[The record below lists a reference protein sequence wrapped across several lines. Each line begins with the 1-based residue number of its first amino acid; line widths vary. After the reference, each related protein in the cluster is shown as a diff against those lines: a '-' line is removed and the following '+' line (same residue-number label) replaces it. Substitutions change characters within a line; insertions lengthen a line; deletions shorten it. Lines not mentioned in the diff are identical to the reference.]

1 MTEEKKE
8 GMLTP
13 YRVLD
18 LTDMHGLLAGKLLGD
33 LGADVIK
40 IERPGG
46 DISRNIGPFYQ
57 DDPDP
62 EKSLFWWAY
71 NTSKRGITLDIES
84 ADGREMFR
92 KLVRTADFVIESYP
106 PGYMDRIDLGYEDLE
121 KINPGI
127 IMVSLSP
134 FGQTGPYKDYKD
146 SGIVAAAMG
155 GMMDQFDDTDR
166 PPVWI
171 GGNHSQTSLLGSME
185 AASGA
190 VLALYHRGT
199 TGEGQHVD
207 VSIHETVS
215 RGASAYRRSSAS
227 PPPPVEEDGKNDE
240 KGDDNPFARKGRSG
254 GGTFVNPTMVRR
266 IWPCK
271 DGYIILLWWA
281 GPNAKRWNT
290 PLVEWMDSE
299 GMAGYLK
306 EVDWDGFD
314 WRYVTWEQADK
325 MEEPTLAFFAT
336 HTKAELLEGALKF
349 KAMVY
354 PVSTCEDTL
363 QNPQLEARGFW
374 QELEHPELDTVVTY
388 PGEFGVFSEAP
399 AVVSCRPPLIGE
411 HNTEIYEEELGLSAE
426 QLLVLKQA
434 GVI

>member
-1 MTEEKKE
+1 MATEEQRE

-18 LTDMHGLLAGKLLGD
+18 LTDLHGLLAGKLLGD
-33 LGADVIK
+33 LGADVLK

-46 DISRNIGPFYQ
+46 DLARNIGPFYQ

-62 EKSLFWWAY
+62 EKSLFWWAF

-84 ADGREMFR
+84 ADGQSIFK
-92 KLVRTADFVIESYP
+92 KLVKTADFITESYP
-106 PGYMDRIDLGYEDLE
+106 PGYMDRIGLGYEVLE

-146 SGIVAAAMG
+146 SGIVAAALG

-166 PPVWI
+166 PPIWI
-171 GGNHSQTSLLGSME
+171 GHHPQTSLLGSME
-185 AASGA
+185 VACGA

-215 RGASAYRRSSAS
+215 RGASAYRRGNTS
-227 PPPPVEEDGKNDE
+227 PSPSEEKDDRKD
-240 KGDDNPFARKGRSG
+240 DDNPFRRKGRSG
-254 GGTFVNPTMVRR
+254 GGTFVNPTKIRR

-271 DGYIILLWWA
+271 DGYVILLWWA

-290 PLVEWMDSE
+290 PLVEWLDSE

-306 EVDWDGFD
+306 EVDWDAFD
-314 WRYVTWEQADK
+314 WRYVTWEQADR
-325 MEEPTLAFFAT
+325 MEEPTLAFFAK
-336 HTKAELLEGALKF
+336 HTKAEILEGALKF

-354 PVSTCEDTL
+354 PVSSCEDTL
-363 QNPQLEARGFW
+363 QNPQLKARGFW
-374 QELEHPELDTVVTY
+374 QELEHPELNASVTY

-399 AVVSCRPPLIGE
+399 AVVSRRPPLIGE
-411 HNTEIYEEELGLSAE
+411 HNREIYEKELGLSAE
-426 QLLVLKQA
+426 EVLVLKQI

>member
-1 MTEEKKE
+1 MATEEKTE
-8 GMLTP
+8 RMLSP

-18 LTDMHGLLAGKLLGD
+18 LTDLKGLLVGKLLGD

-46 DISRNIGPFYQ
+46 DLARNIGPFYK

-84 ADGREMFR
+84 ADGQEIFA
-92 KLVRTADFVIESYP
+92 KLVKTADFVFESYP
-106 PGYMDRIDLGYEDLE
+106 PGYMDRIGLGYSDLE

-134 FGQTGPYKDYKD
+134 FGQTGPYKNYKD
-146 SGIVAAAMG
+146 SGVVAAAIG

-166 PPVWI
+166 PPIWI
-171 GGNHSQTSLLGSME
+171 GHHPQTSLLGSME

-190 VLALYHRGT
+190 VLALYHRGI

-215 RGASAYRRSSAS
+215 RGASAYRRRSAS
-227 PPPPVEEDGKNDE
+227 SQPPAEKE
-240 KGDDNPFARKGRSG
+240 KGDKKESDNPFTRKGRSG

-271 DGYIILLWWA
+271 DGYVILLWWA
-281 GPNAKRWNT
+281 GPNAKRWNM

-306 EVDWDGFD
+306 EVDWDAFD

-325 MEEPTLAFFAT
+325 MEEPTLAFFAK

-354 PVSTCEDTL
+354 PVSTCEDTV

-374 QELEHPELDTVVTY
+374 QELTHPELDVSVTY
-388 PGEFGVFSEAP
+388 PGEFGMFSEAP
-399 AVVSCRPPLIGE
+399 AVVSRRPPLIGE
-411 HNTEIYEEELGLSAE
+411 HNREIYGQELGLSPE
-426 QLLVLKQA
+426 QLLVLKQS

>member
-1 MTEEKKE
+1 MEEKKE

-18 LTDMHGLLAGKLLGD
+18 LTDLHGLLVGKLLGD

-46 DISRNIGPFYQ
+46 DMARDIGPFYQ

-62 EKSLFWWAY
+62 EKSLFWWAF

-84 ADGREMFR
+84 ADGQAIFK
-92 KLVRTADFVIESYP
+92 KLVGTADFITESYP
-106 PGYMDRIDLGYEDLE
+106 AGYMDRIGLGYDVLE

-127 IMVSLSP
+127 IMVALSP

-146 SGIVAAAMG
+146 SGIVAAALG
-155 GMMDQFDDTDR
+155 WMMDQFDDTDR
-166 PPVWI
+166 PPIWI
-171 GGNHSQTSLLGSME
+171 GGHPQTSLLGSME
-185 AASGA
+185 AASA
-190 VLALYHRGT
+190 AMLALFHRGT
-199 TGEGQHVD
+199 TGEGQYVD

-215 RGASAYRRSSAS
+215 RGASAYRRA
-227 PPPPVEEDGKNDE
+227 VEEPPSDKTDDKADDKEDDGS
-240 KGDDNPFARKGRSG
+240 PFLRKGRSG
-254 GGTFVNPTMVRR
+254 GGTFVNPTMIRR

-271 DGYIILLWWA
+271 DGYVILLWWA
-281 GPNAKRWNT
+281 GPNAKRWNS

-306 EVDWDGFD
+306 EVDWDAFD
-314 WRYVTWEQADK
+314 WRYVTWEQADQ
-325 MEEPTLAFFAT
+325 MEEPTLAFFAK

-374 QELEHPELDTVVTY
+374 QELEHPELNASVTY

-399 AVVSCRPPLIGE
+399 AVVSRRPPLIGE
-411 HNTEIYEEELGLSAE
+411 HNKEILEEELGMSAQE
-426 QLLVLKQA
+426 VLALKQS